1 MKLIIDI
8 PEKTVKAIK
17 EKLSK
22 ETVLN
27 NVPLYAIANGI
38 PFDSVIE
45 DIKAEIH
52 ATAEMYEDGDCYLS
66 VEWIDDIIDK
76 HISGKEK

>member
-8 PEKTVKAIK
+8 DEEDYENGHLCNFFSCYSK
-17 EKLSK
+17 KLDEVIYSG
-22 ETVLN
+22 T
-27 NVPLYAIANGI
+27 